1 MDWSVL
7 SGNARIAAAALA
19 ALVLVVILLLVL
31 WRRARRSLPYARR
44 TALLS
49 AAERNLLVA
58 LHHAV
63 GPGVEVW
70 PRVGAADVLDV
81 RRGTGRG
88 RTRRARR
95 RIAGTRIDFLLCTAA
110 DTCPLLVVQ
119 CGEQARDKRE
129 RRLEGACA
137 AAGLALVR
145 VPPREDYDAGAL
157 REELRP
163 HLEPPAES
171 AAAEGGLA
179 GRQEPIIDL
188 PPD

>member
-19 ALVLVVILLLVL
+19 ALALVVLLLVL
-31 WRRARRSLPYARR
+31 WRRSRRRLPYARR
-44 TALLS
+44 PELLS
-49 AAERNLLVA
+49 AAERNLLAA
-58 LHHAV
+58 LRDAA

-119 CGEQARDKRE
+119 RGEQARDKRD

-137 AAGLALVR
+137 AAGLALLR
-145 VPPREDYDAGAL
+145 VPPRDDYDAAAL

-163 HLEPPAES
+163 HLEPPAAS